1 MVSKRQQAV
10 EILKNGNLTD
20 KDLARAL
27 GVSVNYAQVII
38 SGINRSQGKKF
49 SSFFVLRSGSKD
61 NYVRELVDRN
71 SNENK
76 GLLTM
81 ERVGVEG
88 LKKLSTRR
96 KAGSILINT
105 RQGQSNRM
113 RLMHNILQ
121 QNLKFSIEAQKLL
134 Q

>member
-88 LKKLSTRR
+88 LKKLNTRR